1 MYITKKHLSRRHVLR
16 GVGASVAL
24 PFLDAMVPAATA
36 IAQTAAASKPRLGFF
51 YIPHGAIMRDWT
63 PDTLGADFDFK
74 PILKPFEKFRD
85 KVTVVSGLDNRP
97 AQSSAV
103 HAITPGT
110 WLTCTPP
117 RRSHAPYVGVSA
129 DQIAVQHI
137 GQDTAIPSIEVSTE
151 EKGGASACDG
161 TYGCTV
167 GTTISWSNPTTPLP
181 MEFSAKKFFA
191 KLFGEGRTD
200 AERAQITGDY
210 MSLLDMVSDETAVLK
225 KSLGAADR
233 AMLDN
238 YLTSVREIERRVQKQ
253 EDRDLSVY
261 ELPDIPVGIP
271 DFDER
276 TALMFDMIALAYQS
290 NMTRIISFMLA
301 AEVSQ
306 QAYNH
311 IGVPD
316 AFHPLSHHNN
326 NADAINR
333 LSKIQTWHSQT
344 IADFMAKLAEM
355 PDGENS
361 ILDNSIFLYGSNMS
375 NSNSHNNFPLPSA
388 VLGNGG
394 GVFKGNQH
402 LKYEDHTPIANL
414 LLTILKGAG
423 VPVDRHG
430 DSTGVFTEMLA

>member
-1 MYITKKHLSRRHVLR
+1 
-16 GVGASVAL
+16 
-24 PFLDAMVPAATA
+24 
-36 IAQTAAASKPRLGFF
+36 
-51 YIPHGAIMRDWT
+51 
-63 PDTLGADFDFK
+63 
-74 PILKPFEKFRD
+74 
-85 KVTVVSGLDNRP
+85 
-97 AQSSAV
+97 
-103 HAITPGT
+103 
-110 WLTCTPP
+110 
-117 RRSHAPYVGVSA
+117 
-129 DQIAVQHI
+129 
-137 GQDTAIPSIEVSTE
+137 
-151 EKGGASACDG
+151 
-161 TYGCTV
+161 
-167 GTTISWSNPTTPLP
+167 
-181 MEFSAKKFFA
+181 
-191 KLFGEGRTD
+191 
-200 AERAQITGDY
+200 
-210 MSLLDMVSDETAVLK
+210 
-225 KSLGAADR
+225 
-233 AMLDN
+233 MLDN